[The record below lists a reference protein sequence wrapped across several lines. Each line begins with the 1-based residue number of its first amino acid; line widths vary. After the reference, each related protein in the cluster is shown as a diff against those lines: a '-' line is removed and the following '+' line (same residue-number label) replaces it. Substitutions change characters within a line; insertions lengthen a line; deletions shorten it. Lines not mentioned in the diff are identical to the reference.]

1 MQERLRQLLERILD
15 WWKKFNRKQQILLVS
30 VVAVVAIAIGL
41 TAFIMTRPKMIELT
55 SCEDT
60 KQAGE
65 VKQLLTDNDIAY
77 QVSNDGLVFTIN
89 AEDEANARILLGS
102 NSLPVSGFTIDD
114 ALNGSFT
121 TTEAD
126 KDRRYQVYLEEE
138 LKKTIE
144 MLDNV
149 KEVKFRMNIPTDDGT
164 LIAQKEP
171 TYVAAMLDLDGEM
184 DEEQAA
190 GLARLIAVAVGNDNT
205 DEISIMDTNN
215 NTLFAGGD
223 ETTTIGTANSQLTL
237 RQKYEQAIKKSVKD
251 VMIGTELYNNVE
263 VGMNLDM
270 DFSNVEMTDHEFYV
284 PEGQSQGYLDS
295 EQSYESNA
303 VGGLAATPGTD
314 ANDENSYVME
324 NGDYTESSVNEIKK
338 DYLPSERLTK
348 TSGGAGK
355 INYDTSSVSVVAT
368 TYVTYNEDT
377 MKKTGQLDGTTFEE
391 FKANNSARVKTDVDQ
406 DFYQL
411 VANATGFPAGNISIV
426 AYEVPVFQYST
437 GSGRTMADY
446 FQILLAVLIFALLG
460 YVVFR
465 STRKEQIQE
474 LEPELSVESLLAS
487 TRENDSDMED
497 ITYSEKSEARLM
509 IEKFVDEK
517 PEAVAS
523 LLRNWL
529 NEDWD

>member
-15 WWKKFNRKQQILLVS
+15 WWKKFNRKQQILLIS

-65 VKQLLTDNDIAY
+65 VKQLLTDNDIY
-77 QVSNDGLVFTIN
+77 YEVSSDGLVFTIH

-223 ETTTIGTANSQLTL
+223 ETTTIGAANSQMTL

-270 DFSNVEMTDHEFYV
+270 NFDNVEMTNHEFYA

-303 VGGLAATPGTD
+303 VGGLAAPPGTD
-314 ANDENSYVME
+314 SNDENSYVME

-338 DYLPSERLTK
+338 DYLLSERLTK
-348 TSGGAGK
+348 TNGGAGK
-355 INYDTSSVSVVAT
+355 INYDTSS
-368 TYVTYNEDT
+368 DR
-377 MKKTGQLDGTTFEE
+377 K
-391 FKANNSARVKTDVDQ
+391 
-406 DFYQL
+406 
-411 VANATGFPAGNISIV
+411 
-426 AYEVPVFQYST
+426 
-437 GSGRTMADY
+437 
-446 FQILLAVLIFALLG
+446 
-460 YVVFR
+460 
-465 STRKEQIQE
+465 STR
-474 LEPELSVESLLAS
+474 
-487 TRENDSDMED
+487 
-497 ITYSEKSEARLM
+497 
-509 IEKFVDEK
+509 
-517 PEAVAS
+517 
-523 LLRNWL
+523 L
-529 NEDWD
+529 NSSH